1 MNFKKYFFL
10 IKNSKHLLTPTMCN
24 QTSCNNV
31 FFTQHFKERL
41 KQREINLDISS
52 ININEIIK
60 MPHYIDNGCYKFLDH
75 KRQVIFYVRN
85 SDNKITVETII
96 KTNPIQ
102 MLRNMCDAHRM
113 LCEQKYHKKNK
124 CKYCKLWNFNNICR
138 DNLFG
143 TCKRGDDCKFNHIEM
158 P

>member
-1 MNFKKYFFL
+1 MTTQY
-10 IKNSKHLLTPTMCN
+10 
-24 QTSCNNV
+24 SCKNNV
-31 FFTQHFKERL
+31 VFTEHFKERL
-41 KQREINLDISS
+41 KQREINLDLSTV
-52 ININEIIK
+52 NINEIIK
-60 MPHYIDNGCYKFLDH
+60 MPYYKDTGCYKFLDH
-75 KRQVIFYVRN
+75 KRQVIFYIRHSN
-85 SDNKITVETII
+85 NTFKIETII

-102 MLRNMCDAHRM
+102 MLKNMCDAHRM

-143 TCKRGDDCKFNHIEM
+143 ECTRYDNCKFNHIKM